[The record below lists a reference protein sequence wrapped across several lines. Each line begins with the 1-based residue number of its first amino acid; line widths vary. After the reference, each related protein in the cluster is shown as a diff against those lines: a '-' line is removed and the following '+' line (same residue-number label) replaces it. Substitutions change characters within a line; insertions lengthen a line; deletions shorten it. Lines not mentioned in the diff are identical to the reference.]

1 MALTLIPM
9 RGLDRRVA
17 SIGPL
22 ARRAR
27 TVVGEA
33 PGNRNPMG
41 YLRRIRETRLAH
53 ERRNAVSEVVS
64 QALASVVEASDK
76 TVGAPLRFSE
86 VKHV

>member
-1 MALTLIPM
+1 
-9 RGLDRRVA
+9 
-17 SIGPL
+17 
-22 ARRAR
+22 
-27 TVVGEA
+27 
-33 PGNRNPMG
+33 MG

-64 QALASVVEASDK
+64 QALASVVEASYK

>member
-1 MALTLIPM
+1 
-9 RGLDRRVA
+9 
-17 SIGPL
+17 
-22 ARRAR
+22 
-27 TVVGEA
+27 
-33 PGNRNPMG
+33 MG